1 MSLFG
6 AIVTGRLVQTDFQTI
21 DQTKFLMNIPDPASI
36 NHIVVFLTGAQPFP
50 EGLGGSV
57 YFSWP
62 SPDAVGNWQYLGFIS
77 NEKPSAIFKVSKH
90 KEGKPHRSP
99 EQRLCEPADAT
110 ATGLLFKLTASHVF
124 TLADAQ
130 PEHAFSSHGF
140 CSVAQLGISVE
151 PLAQIQFQAAPAATA
166 SPLDSSTEF
175 CTKMLES
182 LFNHLASYGG
192 APVTPAGDTFFPMRA
207 LEQWHSNFQRRLQQN
222 PNFWRNQ

>member
-6 AIVTGRLVQTDFQTI
+6 AIVTGRLVQTDFQVI
-21 DQTKFLMNIPDPASI
+21 DQTKFLVNIPDPSSI

-90 KEGKPHRSP
+90 KE
-99 EQRLCEPADAT
+99 
-110 ATGLLFKLTASHVF
+110 
-124 TLADAQ
+124 DAQ
-130 PEHAFSSHGF
+130 PQHAFSSHGF

-192 APVTPAGDTFFPMRA
+192 APSVATGDTFFPMKA
-207 LEQWHSNFQRRLQQN
+207 LEQWHANFQRRLQQN

>member
-1 MSLFG
+1 MAAPT
-6 AIVTGRLVQTDFQTI
+6 AILGNRVPTLSIAHLVARSTLLRGKVHTTLLHVQSHRLVPSVQTDFQAV
-21 DQTKFLMNIPDPASI
+21 DQTKFLVNIPDPASI
-36 NHIVVFLTGAQPFP
+36 NHIVVFLTGTQPFP
-50 EGLGGSV
+50 EGLGGSAGRAQ
-57 YFSWP
+57 
-62 SPDAVGNWQYLGFIS
+62 DAVGNWQYLGFIS

-90 KEGKPHRSP
+90 KE
-99 EQRLCEPADAT
+99 
-110 ATGLLFKLTASHVF
+110 
-124 TLADAQ
+124 DAQ

-207 LEQWHSNFQRRLQQN
+207 LEQWHTNFQRRLQQN

>member
-6 AIVTGRLVQTDFQTI
+6 AIVTGRLVQTDFQTV

-90 KEGKPHRSP
+90 KE
-99 EQRLCEPADAT
+99 
-110 ATGLLFKLTASHVF
+110 
-124 TLADAQ
+124 DAQ

-175 CTKMLES
+175 CTKMLEC

>member
-6 AIVTGRLVQTDFQTI
+6 AIVTGRLVQTDFQAV
-21 DQTKFLMNIPDPASI
+21 DQTKFLVNIPDPASI

-90 KEGKPHRSP
+90 KE
-99 EQRLCEPADAT
+99 
-110 ATGLLFKLTASHVF
+110 
-124 TLADAQ
+124 DAQ